1 MSVAVA
7 PCSLYAAPTSR
18 VIEASPVSVI
28 TGAVVSTTLI
38 SKVPIQPFV
47 FSKLM
52 VVVPKSNPVNS
63 PESVMVPTDVFDE
76 DHGAGALGVVVA
88 VNVAVVLNSTDATPL
103 TTGIS

>member
-1 MSVAVA
+1 MYV
-7 PCSLYAAPTSR
+7 APTSS
-18 VIEASPVSVI
+18 VTVASPVSVI

-38 SKVPIQPFV
+38 SNVSIHPFE

-52 VVVPKSNPVNS
+52 VVVPKVKAENS

-88 VNVAVVLNSTDATPL
+88 VNVAVVLYSIELFPL
-103 TTGIS
+103 ITGDS